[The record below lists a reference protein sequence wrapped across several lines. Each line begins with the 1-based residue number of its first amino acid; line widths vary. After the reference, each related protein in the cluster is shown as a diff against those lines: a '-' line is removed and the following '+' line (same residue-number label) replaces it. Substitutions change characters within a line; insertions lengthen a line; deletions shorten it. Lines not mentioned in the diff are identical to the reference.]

1 MAFIS
6 EENIQNNKDR
16 YISLISSIKRPN
28 ARIQELIDYLSC
40 TDFFVAPAS
49 AQYHMSCKGGLCQ
62 HSLNV
67 YDNMIKLYSAVY
79 NRADVDEE
87 TQDSIKI
94 MSLLHDVS
102 KISTY
107 KETFR
112 NEKVYSPTGE
122 KSDNGGRYDWVAVA
136 GYRKRDVKE
145 RFIFGN
151 HEQNAEYIA
160 RCYIPLTLEESSG
173 ILHHMGGMSWD
184 SAKDAIGEVYTEF
197 PLALLLYM
205 SDMISTYVSEK
216 E

>member
-1 MAFIS
+1 MSFIS
-6 EENIQNNKDR
+6 DANIDANKHR
-16 YISLISSIKRPN
+16 FIELLSSITREG
-28 ARIQELIDYLSC
+28 ARIKELIEYLNC
-40 TDFFVAPAS
+40 TDFFTAPAS
-49 AQYHMSCKGGLCQ
+49 AAYHMSCKGGLCQ

-67 YDNMIKLYSAVY
+67 YDNMIKLYCTVNNST
-79 NRADVDEE
+79 DVDKS
-87 TQDSIKI
+87 TYDSIKI

-102 KISTY
+102 KIGTY

-112 NEKVYSPTGE
+112 NEKVYSPQGE
-122 KSDNGGRYDWVAVA
+122 KSDNGGRYDWVSVP
-136 GYRKRDVKE
+136 GYKKRDAKE
-145 RFIFGN
+145 RFIYGN
-151 HEQNAEYIA
+151 HEQNAEYIT

-205 SDMISTYVSEK
+205 SDMLSTYISEK